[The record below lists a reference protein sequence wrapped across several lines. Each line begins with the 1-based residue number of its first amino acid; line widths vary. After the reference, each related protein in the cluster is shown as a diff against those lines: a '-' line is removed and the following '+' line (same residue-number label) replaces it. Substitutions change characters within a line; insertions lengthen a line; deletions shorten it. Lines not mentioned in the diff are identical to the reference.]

1 MSLTKDQITAE
12 VVAILEK
19 TASDWDD
26 DIEMQADTKLVE
38 DLGLSS
44 IDILHLSAS
53 ISMAVKQ
60 RLPYDRLLVQN
71 GEYVNDVTL
80 GELVN
85 FIEANLSED
94 YSDDAVRIRR

>member
-1 MSLTKDQITAE
+1 MLTKDQITAE

-94 YSDDAVRIRR
+94 YSDDVVRIRR